1 MAAAGSKQIII
12 RQKRNLFGPQQ
23 KGSTMAAEKYARSL
37 IGSVTTG
44 GEWAGPGEKI
54 IELRIKRRI
63 KSDTGRDG
71 THAVPE
77 TAGREANRLLK

>member
-1 MAAAGSKQIII
+1 ME
-12 RQKRNLFGPQQ
+12 NMP
-23 KGSTMAAEKYARSL
+23 L

-63 KSDTGRDG
+63 KSDTGKDG
-71 THAVPE
+71 THAAPRPPG
-77 TAGREANRLLK
+77 GRPIVY